1 MCLSGATCL
10 YVVRSQVHNSV
21 SGAEWSDM
29 SICGP
34 FTIVCL
40 SGAHVYMW
48 SVLRFTIVCLSGA
61 TCLYVV
67 RSQVHNSVSEWSD
80 MSICGPFSGSQ

>member
-10 YVVRSQVHNSV
+10 YVVRSHTIV
-21 SGAEWSDM
+21 SEWTTCLYVVLSGSQYCEWS
-29 SICGP
+29 
-34 FTIVCL
+34 L

>member
-10 YVVRSQVHNSV
+10 YVVHSQVHNS
-21 SGAEWSDM
+21 
-29 SICGP
+29 
-34 FTIVCL
+34 
-40 SGAHVYMW
+40 
-48 SVLRFTIVCLSGA
+48 CLSGA

>member
-10 YVVRSQVHNSV
+10 YVVRSQVHNS
-21 SGAEWSDM
+21 
-29 SICGP
+29 
-34 FTIVCL
+34 
-40 SGAHVYMW
+40 
-48 SVLRFTIVCLSGA
+48 CLSGA

-67 RSQVHNSVSEWSD
+67 RSQVHNSVNLSGATCLYVVRSQVHNSVPEWSD

>member
-10 YVVRSQVHNSV
+10 SGSQCEWSGYVVRSHISYVVRSHNSV
-21 SGAEWSDM
+21 PEWSDM

-34 FTIVCL
+34 F
-40 SGAHVYMW
+40 
-48 SVLRFTIVCLSGA
+48 RFTIVCLSGA

-67 RSQVHNSVSEWSD
+67 RSQVHNSVS
-80 MSICGPFSGSQ
+80 

>member
-1 MCLSGATCL
+1 M
-10 YVVRSQVHNSV
+10 
-21 SGAEWSDM
+21 
-29 SICGP
+29 
-34 FTIVCL
+34 
-40 SGAHVYMW
+40 YMW